1 MRIESDYDGPVRKVH
16 FLIIFLLGLSTAQAT
31 DLPSARDCR
40 ATLINLKSS
49 QKKYQEDPMK
59 IWEASKNN
67 PVSFIGSI
75 DYRIKHIGNSEPVY
89 QALIEK
95 LKSRIELTRKD
106 AELITSLESD
116 PILDLISEEWRAM
129 RDFEKFIL
137 SEYPKETRNLY
148 LEASVDFKKF
158 AESLIKRRR
167 EFRYLLS
174 PGRISLSEAKMI
186 LESWWNFNHFETK
199 KTDKILDALTGTQAE
214 EYNSQAP
221 IPFQYSIPKPEKESP
236 LSIINKTIESLGL
249 KAGDTILD
257 LQAGWGRT
265 VLGAAIL
272 HPELNFI
279 GIEKYPQKTNFT
291 THTIHTFKLTN
302 IKSLLSDYISSPEQ
316 ESIEKAKVIFTLEK
330 LGPTK
335 IKSLLEEIKQAAQK
349 TNQKKYLI
357 LAGQEEADAQ
367 GNLIDYSMKQVEP

>member
-1 MRIESDYDGPVRKVH
+1 MRKVH
-16 FLIIFLLGLSTAQAT
+16 FLIIFLLGLSAAQAT

-59 IWEASKNN
+59 VWEASKNN

-89 QALIEK
+89 QSLIEK
-95 LKSRIELTRKD
+95 LKNKITLTRKD
-106 AELITSLESD
+106 AELITSIESD
-116 PILDLISEEWRAM
+116 PILELISEEWRAM

-137 SEYPKETRNLY
+137 LEYPQETRNLY
-148 LEASVDFKKF
+148 IETSTDFKKF

-167 EFRYLLS
+167 EFRYMLS
-174 PGRISLSEAKMI
+174 PGRISLAEAKMI
-186 LESWWNFNHFETK
+186 LESWWNFNHFGTK

-221 IPFQYSIPKPEKESP
+221 VPFQYSIPKAEKESP

-249 KAGDTILD
+249 KTGDTILD

-291 THTIHTFKLTN
+291 THTIHTYKLTN
-302 IKSLLSDYISSPEQ
+302 IKALLSDYISSPEQ
-316 ESIEKAKVIFTLEK
+316 KSTEKAKVIYTFEK
-330 LGPTK
+330 LGPLK
-335 IKSLLEEIKQAAQK
+335 IKSLLEEIKEAAQK
-349 TNQKKYLI
+349 TNEKKYLI
-357 LAGQEEADAQ
+357 LAGQEEVDAQ
-367 GNLIDYSMKQVEP
+367 GNLIDYSIQEVEP